1 MTKLEYLDQLRSCLG
16 QLPPEEAE
24 KAAIY
29 YGELIDDMTEDG
41 YTEQEAVQTLSP
53 PAQAARQVLEELPL
67 ATLVKSRAKPKKGWT
82 PAAIVLAA
90 VGSPIWISIGLAL
103 LAVVLSVYIVIG
115 RRAGRIIG
123 AAPKAAVLAAHKPK
137 RSFLAMGTE
146 EFALFR
152 RLFHAFH
159 RRGGIFRLVAP
170 CRFPRGTCAATRIG
184 ADGKVRLI
192 LGEKRRHFL
201 LAKSR
206 RAAPPIVGRGAL
218 SCPRRRRRPKIV

>member
-41 YTEQEAVQTLSP
+41 YTEQEAVQALAP

-67 ATLVKSRAKPKKGWT
+67 STLVKSRAKPKKGWT

-103 LAVVLSVYIVIG
+103 LAVVLSVYIVIW
-115 RRAGRIIG
+115 
-123 AAPKAAVLAAHKPK
+123 AVVVVLFAVTLAVGLSSLAAIASPLFPDYVYGI
-137 RSFLAMGTE
+137 SPVTLAGFGIAGLGVTILLFLAS
-146 EFALFR
+146 
-152 RLFHAFH
+152 
-159 RRGGIFRLVAP
+159 VA
-170 CRFPRGTCAATRIG
+170 
-184 ADGKVRLI
+184 
-192 LGEKRRHFL
+192 
-201 LAKSR
+201 LAKLTARLSVRICR
-206 RAAPPIVGRGAL
+206 RIKRFFI
-218 SCPRRRRRPKIV
+218 KEEM